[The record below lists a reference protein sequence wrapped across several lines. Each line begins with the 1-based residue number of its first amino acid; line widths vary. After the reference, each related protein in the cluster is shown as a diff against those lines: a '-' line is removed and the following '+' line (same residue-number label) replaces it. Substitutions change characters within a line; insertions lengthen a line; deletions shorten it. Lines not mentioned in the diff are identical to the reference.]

1 MNLFRWW
8 NALERIVALTK
19 GGKRDWF
26 GEILRNF
33 FFFLSR
39 LDANYRPDMSKIYR
53 VFILERILFERKSSA
68 LSRVFFFFDA
78 KFKFSLAL
86 FWDVF

>member
-1 MNLFRWW
+1 MV
-8 NALERIVALTK
+8 ERS
-19 GGKRDWF
+19 REDRRFNERSDRF

-33 FFFLSR
+33 FFFLIAIRRALSGG
-39 LDANYRPDMSKIYR
+39 YIWKIYR

-68 LSRVFFFFDA
+68 LSRVFFFFDR